1 MVHPVAVEI
10 PRSMSMV
17 ATNWNLPMH
26 KFLKNCEQEGKHM
39 QPGYELCLPLDVYK
53 PSRRYLGQ
61 FGAVLL
67 TFSTSAL
74 LHVSVRLSTIII
86 IPENLFCIF
95 HILT

>member
-26 KFLKNCEQEGKHM
+26 KFLKNCEQEENTCSQAM
-39 QPGYELCLPLDVYK
+39 MILCLPSDVYK

-74 LHVSVRLSTIII
+74 LHVSVRITSSQS
-86 IPENLFCIF
+86 
-95 HILT
+95 